1 MVDALNSK
9 DTNAVSKTKAA
20 RPWLLVIFI
29 RQLVNNY
36 NMVKQIPR
44 IYKYKIIL

>member
-20 RPWLLVIFI
+20 RLWLLVIFI
-29 RQLVNNY
+29 SQLVNNY
-36 NMVKQIPR
+36 NMVKTDSAN
-44 IYKYKIIL
+44 L